1 MMRRHVFGLLG
12 AACAWLGG
20 VPARAGGFTFDDF
33 PIAFTPPSII
43 SGVGTI
49 TSITPTLVKLPDGP
63 SCSTFRRP

>member
-12 AACAWLGG
+12 VACAWLVSG
-20 VPARAGGFTFDDF
+20 PARAGFIFDDF